1 MNLLLNENV
10 TQEEVAK
17 AVGVTQSAVSRWW
30 TRYRKREGEPTA

>member
-1 MNLLLNENV
+1 M

-30 TRYRKREGEPTA
+30 AR

>member
-1 MNLLLNENV
+1 M

-30 TRYRKREGEPTA
+30 TRYRKGEGEPTA